1 MCECDVVLRL
11 RPDRS
16 TKRVPSPRL
25 PRCLFTG
32 KERALLFFRSA
43 LGSSGRCIID
53 SGCPPV
59 RRSLLTRAGSPPL
72 GTSIV
77 TEFGDCVSQQQ
88 DSYRLIIYDIDK
100 RTFVL
105 DTGVRTDH
113 MAQHTE
119 RHIALLRSARQYT
132 VELTVYSRWRPCTDH
147 GRPEYRSSR
156 LQLERCVV
164 GAWIGVGSRSF
175 VATSLSSSHLQ
186 TYRRLLRTPRVSV
199 ASQ

>member
-1 MCECDVVLRL
+1 MVLRL

-43 LGSSGRCIID
+43 LGASGRCIID

-132 VELTVYSRWRPCTDH
+132 VELTVYSGGDRAQTMAGLNTDLL
-147 GRPEYRSSR
+147 GSNWK
-156 LQLERCVV
+156 
-164 GAWIGVGSRSF
+164 GAW
-175 VATSLSSSHLQ
+175 
-186 TYRRLLRTPRVSV
+186 
-199 ASQ
+199 